1 MRSATE
7 GVPSPFFK
15 DSRQILASAP
25 LIYSNVWAGT
35 VAENLPANAEDAR
48 NAALI

>member
-7 GVPSPFFK
+7 GVPSPFFN
-15 DSRQILASAP
+15 SRQILASAP